1 MRLNGFYASG
11 IKMSSVCSVK
21 MFFVE
26 QMAPSE
32 IILWAHFLMF
42 LIPLL
47 AKL

>member
-1 MRLNGFYASG
+1 
-11 IKMSSVCSVK
+11 

-26 QMAPSE
+26 QMTLSE
-32 IILWAHFLMF
+32 IVLWAHFLMF